1 MRHPASNNDD
11 KDGGGE
17 TGRDNTPCGK
27 GKLEYEAG
35 QKNFD
40 EDVRRCLEETI
51 NPLQR
56 VSRCFECSAKAE
68 TVLRG

>member
-35 QKNFD
+35 QKTLMKMS
-40 EDVRRCLEETI
+40 EDVWRR
-51 NPLQR
+51 P
-56 VSRCFECSAKAE
+56 
-68 TVLRG
+68 